1 MKFRD
6 LVELLVLAALW
17 GGSFLFMRILAPVIG
32 PWATADLRMVFGGLF
47 LVGTFGILRKSAG
60 WKEHWRVYLLIG
72 VVNSALPFACYS
84 LAALVLP
91 ASVEVIVN
99 ALSPAFG
106 AVAGALFLGERL
118 TFRKGLGLAA
128 GVAGV
133 LVVAGGLDLGS
144 SPWAWAALG
153 VCLLAPA
160 CYAAG
165 GILVKSKATAIPASA
180 LALGSQT
187 AAGLLFLPSLALPM
201 PAGAWSA
208 GPLALAAVF
217 GILCSGVAYLLYY
230 GLMARLGPTKT
241 LTVTFLMPVF
251 GVLWGALFLGEPV
264 TLTLALGGL
273 LILAGT
279 GAVALPRR

>member
-1 MKFRD
+1 
-6 LVELLVLAALW
+6 
-17 GGSFLFMRILAPVIG
+17 MRVLAPVIG

-47 LVGTFGILRKSAG
+47 LIVSFLVLRRSAG
-60 WKEHWRVYLLIG
+60 WKEHWRVYLVVG
-72 VVNSALPFACYS
+72 VVNSALPFAFYS

-106 AVAGALFLGERL
+106 AVAGALFLGENL
-118 TFRKGLGLAA
+118 TARKVLGLAA

-133 LVVAGGLDLGS
+133 LVVAGGLDLGAS
-144 SPWAWAALG
+144 AWAWAALG

-160 CYAAG
+160 CYAVGGVLVKTKAG
-165 GILVKSKATAIPASA
+165 GIPPAA

-187 AAGLLFLPSLALPM
+187 AAGVLFLPSLALPV

-208 GPLALAAVF
+208 GPLALVAVF

-264 TLTLALGGL
+264 TLTLALGGI